1 MSAKKP
7 TKKKPTKK
15 KPAKKKAAK
24 KKAKGKS
31 NGKRSGSKPVDA
43 VSSLQS
49 MESLLSAFGGMGR
62 GEPSAVDEAQEIMY
76 EAWEAPTRQR
86 AVALA
91 RKALKVSEDCA
102 DAYVF
107 LAAVA
112 AKSRDEEIDLYRK
125 GVEAGERALGQEAF
139 KEDTGHFWGLLDSR
153 PYMRARAGLAECLWE
168 MGDREEAVEHYW
180 EMLRL
185 NPGDNQGLRY
195 LLMPYLIELDRDEDA
210 EKLFK
215 LYDDDGMAAWMY
227 SRALLNFRNQ
237 GDCPVADKSLKAA
250 TEENQHVL
258 TYLLGH
264 RKMPRELPGHYGF
277 GDENEAVLYVD
288 GNEAAWHA
296 SAGAIEWASA
306 RAG

>member
-7 TKKKPTKK
+7 TKKKA
-15 KPAKKKAAK
+15 AKKKAAK

-31 NGKRSGSKPVDA
+31 KGKRSESKPVDA
-43 VSSLQS
+43 VSSMQF
-49 MESLLSAFGGMGR
+49 METVMQAFGGIGL

-168 MGDREEAVEHYW
+168 MGDSEEAVEHYW

-185 NPGDNQGLRY
+185 NPDDNQGLRY

-215 LYDDDGMAAWMY
+215 LYDDDGMATWMY
-227 SRALLNFRNQ
+227 SRALLDFRSQ

-258 TYLLGH
+258 SYLLGR
-264 RKMPRELPGHYGF
+264 RKMPREAPGHYSF
-277 GDENEAVLYVD
+277 GDENEAVLYVNE
-288 GNEAAWHA
+288 NEAAWHT
-296 SAGAIEWASA
+296 SEGAIRWASA
-306 RAG
+306 KVGKTG